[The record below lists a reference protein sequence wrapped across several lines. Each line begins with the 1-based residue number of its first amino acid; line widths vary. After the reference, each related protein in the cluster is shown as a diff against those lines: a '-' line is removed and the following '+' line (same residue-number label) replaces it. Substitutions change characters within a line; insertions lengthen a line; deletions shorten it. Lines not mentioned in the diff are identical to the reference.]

1 MKCIMSVDEKHI
13 KRVTDEEAAELYH
26 DGGWRYIPKSVW
38 KQKVRDIDKKEE
50 ETETKS
56 KSNNM
61 SRAQK
66 RHIKNTNKL

>member
-1 MKCIMSVDEKHI
+1 MSVDEKHI